1 MNNPQLVKLI
11 NAPSTNIT
19 QLLDS
24 LDQKNIGNLLS
35 YLSKKY
41 YNEAHVTTDK
51 IYDMINDYYTEKYGL
66 ITSVGAKVKNEV
78 KLPIYMNS
86 LNKIKTPNEIELF
99 KKRNGTNY
107 VISPKLDGIST
118 LLVKKG
124 NDISLY
130 TRGDGFKGRD
140 ISYILP
146 HIDLNTSL
154 LTENDI
160 MFRGELVISKHDY
173 AIVNANNYYSHPRNF
188 AISVTN
194 SKKSSKPE
202 LLKYLSFISY
212 FVLID
217 GKYDML
223 KTEQLNFIASKKF
236 NNKPFNYITTNNL
249 NYDDLV
255 KYHFTEM
262 TNNDYILDG
271 LVVSNNDASFPI
283 IVGEKHPKYET
294 AFKHDLEESIKP
306 TKVIEVEWNI
316 SKNGLLKPTVI
327 FEPVNLDGY
336 NVKNATGNNA
346 KYVLDNGIDVGA
358 DILVILSGGV
368 IPKILQVVKPSV
380 VNIPQNVSWDGVD
393 IRPNDISVV
402 EMKEQVIKQM
412 VYFCKIIDIDFV
424 KEKTMEKI
432 IDEIIKN
439 KGVDGNKYLN
449 FNEDLEHNILFE
461 FVQLKMENFMK
472 IPRFGVELS
481 QKILGEFGKL
491 QNIPIEKLMDA
502 SQMFKRIGTKKLK
515 LMFADYP
522 NFIEMYKNEIDK
534 DKLIITLNDINGY
547 EEITSTAIVDGMV
560 SFVPWMDR
568 FQQIIPNLLEATNPA
583 TNVPSQPINN
593 EFSQF
598 NGMKIVFTGFR
609 DKDIEMK
616 IEKAGGKVVGS
627 VSKNTNLVVA
637 KDVNEDSSKIK
648 TAHSLNI
655 TVISQEEFYE
665 MLVSQMKTP

>member
-24 LDQKNIGNLLS
+24 LDQKKIGNLLS

-160 MFRGELVISKHDY
+160 IFRGELVISKHDY

-249 NYDDLV
+249 NYDDLI

-283 IVGEKHPKYET
+283 IAGEKHPKYET

-306 TKVIEVEWNI
+306 TKVIEIEWNI

-346 KYVLDNGIDVGA
+346 KYVLDNGIGVGA
-358 DILVILSGGV
+358 EILVILSGGV
-368 IPKILQVVKPSV
+368 IPKIIQVVKPSV

-515 LMFADYP
+515 IMFADYP

-547 EEITSTAIVDGMV
+547 EEITSTAIIDGMV
-560 SFVPWMDR
+560 LFVPWMDR
-568 FQQIIPNLLEATNPA
+568 FQQIIPNLLDATNPA
-583 TNVPSQPINN
+583 TNVPAQPINN

-665 MLVSQMKTP
+665 MLVSKMETP

>member
-24 LDQKNIGNLLS
+24 LDQQKIGNLLS

-194 SKKSSKPE
+194 SKKSSNPE

-358 DILVILSGGV
+358 EILVILSGGV
-368 IPKILQVVKPSV
+368 IPKIIQVVKPSV

-449 FNEDLEHNILFE
+449 FNEDLERNILFE
-461 FVQLKMENFMK
+461 FVRLKMENFMK

-547 EEITSTAIVDGMV
+547 EEITSTAIIDGMV
-560 SFVPWMDR
+560 LFVPWMDK
-568 FQQIIPNLLEATNPA
+568 FQQIIPNLLEATNPV

-665 MLVSQMKTP
+665 MLVSKMETP